1 MRDLDKNF
9 MKLFILSTHL
19 MRGDVCLKYQKNNFL
34 HFSDYSVILFDE
46 GNGRTFNYLFPFIIN
61 EMPVLYSQ

>member
-1 MRDLDKNF
+1 MRNIDNNF

-19 MRGDVCLKYQKNNFL
+19 LRIDVGLKYKKNNFL
-34 HFSDYSVILFDE
+34 HFSDDSIILFNE

-61 EMPVLYSQ
+61 EMPTLYCQ